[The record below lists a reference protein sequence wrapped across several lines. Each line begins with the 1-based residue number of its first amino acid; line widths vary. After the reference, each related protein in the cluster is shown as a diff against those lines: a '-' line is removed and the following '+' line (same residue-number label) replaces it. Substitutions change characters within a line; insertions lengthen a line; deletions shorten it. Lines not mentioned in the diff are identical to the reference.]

1 VDEPEAKLVI
11 LSPDYPHSAKTDS
24 SAGRQSAAEIL
35 NRGSAGRNCGNM
47 LVFLAADK
55 TRFVD
60 LDKAVR
66 SYLAWQSIEKETVS
80 LNLTPFQANQVEQRL
95 TSSDQAVKGRIPE
108 TYVWLLVAGQKRPEP
123 GQAFPA
129 VEWQEFRLQ
138 GQEWLAERA
147 SKKLK
152 NDGLLITSLAGAV
165 LRFEIDQVPLW
176 RGDHVG
182 VKLLVDDFAKYLYL
196 PRVKNAHVILDAIQ
210 DGVGRL
216 TWSQDTFAYA
226 DYYDATSDRYR
237 GLEAGRRPTVQ
248 MTANSVV
255 VKPDIAAAQIE
266 KDSAPTPTTGTGSGT
281 GEGAGAG
288 AGTTGGGTA
297 GKGGEPGTGAGVG
310 DAKPKAPV
318 LRRFHGSAKIDAT
331 RLSRDVDVIASSVVQ
346 HLAGLLDAKVSITVE
361 IEAEIPSG
369 APDNV
374 VRTVTENCRTLKF
387 ENSGFEES

>member
-1 VDEPEAKLVI
+1 
-11 LSPDYPHSAKTDS
+11 
-24 SAGRQSAAEIL
+24 
-35 NRGSAGRNCGNM
+35 
-47 LVFLAADK
+47 
-55 TRFVD
+55 
-60 LDKAVR
+60 
-66 SYLAWQSIEKETVS
+66 LAWQSIEKEKVS

-152 NDGLLITSLAGAV
+152 NDGLLITSMAGAV

-176 RGDHVG
+176 RGNHVG
-182 VKLLVDDFAKYLYL
+182 VKQLVDDFAKYLYL
-196 PRVKNAHVILDAIQ
+196 PRVKNAQVILDAIQ

-216 TWSQDTFAYA
+216 TWAQDTFAYA
-226 DYYDATSDRYR
+226 DYYDATAERYR

-248 MTANSVV
+248 LNANSVV
-255 VKPDIAAAQIE
+255 VKPEVAAAQIE
-266 KDSAPTPTTGTGSGT
+266 KDSAPPTTTASDSGTSSSAGTGTATSGT
-281 GEGAGAG
+281 GTAGAG
-288 AGTTGGGTA
+288 GETSKGAGDGGTQ
-297 GKGGEPGTGAGVG
+297 
-310 DAKPKAPV
+310 PKTPV

-331 RLSRDVDVIASSVVQ
+331 RLSRDVDLIASSVVQ
-346 HLAGLLDAKVSITVE
+346 HLAGLLGAKVTITVE

-374 VRTVTENCRTLKF
+374 GRTVTENCRTLKF
-387 ENSGFEES
+387 DNQGFEES

>member
-1 VDEPEAKLVI
+1 
-11 LSPDYPHSAKTDS
+11 
-24 SAGRQSAAEIL
+24 
-35 NRGSAGRNCGNM
+35 M

-176 RGDHVG
+176 RGNHVS
-182 VKLLVDDFAKYLYL
+182 VKQLADDFAKYLYL
-196 PRVKNAHVILDAIQ
+196 PRVRNAQVILDAIQ

-216 TWSQDTFAYA
+216 TWSHDTFAYA
-226 DYYDATSDRYR
+226 DYYDATADRYR

-255 VKPDIAAAQIE
+255 VKPDVAA
-266 KDSAPTPTTGTGSGT
+266 PPPTTGTGSGT
-281 GEGAGAG
+281 GGGAG
-288 AGTTGGGTA
+288 AGTATTGGDTA
-297 GKGGEPGTGAGVG
+297 GTGGETG
-310 DAKPKAPV
+310 
-318 LRRFHGSAKIDAT
+318 
-331 RLSRDVDVIASSVVQ
+331 
-346 HLAGLLDAKVSITVE
+346 
-361 IEAEIPSG
+361 
-369 APDNV
+369 
-374 VRTVTENCRTLKF
+374 
-387 ENSGFEES
+387 